1 MHKHEIKEA
10 WVDIAP
16 DNGPRPVTPGRW
28 AFEFRPA
35 MGRLLS
41 AHPTIGAAFQH
52 SIQRDHARSGKPEP
66 SRTGDD
72 RHRLCCCSGLLLL
85 SHNPRRVS
93 ACRGRRPCNHQDPGR
108 WELARRHDAEK
119 PKLPDLRTGRQDEL
133 DAHQHDRGR
142 LAASPRPG
150 IR

>member
-41 AHPTIGAAFQH
+41 AHPTIGAAFNTLY
-52 SIQRDHARSGKPEP
+52 SEIMRGPGSL
-66 SRTGDD
+66 SRQEREMIAT
-72 RHRLCCCSGLLLL
+72 
-85 SHNPRRVS
+85 V
-93 ACRGRRPCNHQDPGR
+93 AAAAQDCYY
-108 WELARRHDAEK
+108 
-119 PKLPDLRTGRQDEL
+119 
-133 DAHQHDRGR
+133 
-142 LAASPRPG
+142 
-150 IR
+150 

>member
-41 AHPTIGAAFQH
+41 AHATIGAAF
-52 SIQRDHARSGKPEP
+52 STLYTARSCAVRE
-66 SRTGDD
+66 
-72 RHRLCCCSGLLLL
+72 
-85 SHNPRRVS
+85 
-93 ACRGRRPCNHQDPGR
+93 A
-108 WELARRHDAEK
+108 
-119 PKLPDLRTGRQDEL
+119 
-133 DAHQHDRGR
+133 
-142 LAASPRPG
+142 
-150 IR
+150 